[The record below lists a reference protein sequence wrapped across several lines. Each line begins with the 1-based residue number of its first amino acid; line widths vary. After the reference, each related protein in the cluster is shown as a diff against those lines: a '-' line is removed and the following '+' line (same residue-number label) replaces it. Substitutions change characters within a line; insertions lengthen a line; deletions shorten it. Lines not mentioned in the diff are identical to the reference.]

1 MCKAVEIGKRV
12 DTLRYHPGIKNM
24 IQKIPVDYFPPKN
37 VAVKNIRP
45 ENKDTC
51 SNLVIWI
58 STMRNMNLSNC
69 QQSYYRNIGYFEGIL
84 IHVGI

>member
-37 VAVKNIRP
+37 VAVKNIHIDIIAP
-45 ENKDTC
+45 NFT
-51 SNLVIWI
+51 NF
-58 STMRNMNLSNC
+58 
-69 QQSYYRNIGYFEGIL
+69 YRL
-84 IHVGI
+84 IFKIFKITHKK